1 MFTFADAIF
10 ASERWNETMRKII
23 LALTVITLLIAGT
36 SAAFADDEARDAM
49 ITYSGTN
56 AFANLLPEERQACM
70 MWVAEGGKMSET
82 CRGAVVRLIS
92 EDPDAVTPSQRKALL
107 AAASGTVSASKPKTP
122 APASADN
129 TPTIKKSDNTG
140 AIIAAGIIG
149 IIAGMVIHNNWPR
162 HKDSS
167 PSYGSPTPY
176 YREQPRYQPAP
187 PKRNSRP
194 VVRQTPPSTRNRRI
208 VAK

>member
-1 MFTFADAIF
+1 
-10 ASERWNETMRKII
+10 MRKII
-23 LALTVITLLIAGT
+23 LALAVITLLIAGT
-36 SAAFADDEARDAM
+36 SVAFADDEARDAM
-49 ITYSGTN
+49 ITYAGTDT
-56 AFANLLPEERQACM
+56 FSKLLPEERQACM
-70 MWVAEGGKMSET
+70 YWVSEGGKMNET
-82 CRGAVVRLIS
+82 CRSAVLRLIS
-92 EDPDAVTPSQRKALL
+92 EEPDAVTPSQRKALL
-107 AAASGTVSASKPKTP
+107 AVASDTVSASKTP
-122 APASADN
+122 PAQAQKPASSDN

>member
-1 MFTFADAIF
+1 
-10 ASERWNETMRKII
+10 MRKII

-49 ITYSGTN
+49 IAYSGTN

-107 AAASGTVSASKPKTP
+107 AAASGTVSASASKSKAP
-122 APASADN
+122 APVSADN

-140 AIIAAGIIG
+140 AIIAAGVIG

-162 HKDSS
+162 HRNSE
-167 PSYGSPTPY
+167 PSYGPP
-176 YREQPRYQPAP
+176 PPPHHQPAP
-187 PKRNSRP
+187 PHYRQAPPNRHPQP
-194 VVRQTPPSTRNRRI
+194 VTRQNPQRVPPPSNNRRPPSR
-208 VAK
+208 

>member
-1 MFTFADAIF
+1 
-10 ASERWNETMRKII
+10 MRKII
-23 LALTVITLLIAGT
+23 LSLTVITLLIAGT

-49 ITYSGTN
+49 IAYSGTS

-149 IIAGMVIHNNWPR
+149 IIAGMIIHNNWPR
-162 HKDSS
+162 HKNSS
-167 PSYGSPTPY
+167 PSYGPPPPPQY
-176 YREQPRYQPAP
+176 RREQPHQQPAP
-187 PKRNSRP
+187 PNRHPQPVTRQNPQRVPPPPNNNRRP
-194 VVRQTPPSTRNRRI
+194 VAR
-208 VAK
+208 